1 MGDYRLP
8 TPEEFAHWLTPR
20 AALMRVKPHFDD
32 PAVAERAI
40 DGRLKGGR
48 IRAATLRVP
57 VGLPGPGWVYVI
69 PPNQWEHLATDS
81 MDWWDTGDIRVCV
94 PPGPREAGGN
104 YRHFDVRLD
113 PAGIAALLAGAP
125 PRLHLATPVAQSPSR
140 AGRPRK
146 DFWDDLVIATMKA
159 VWEGELQAGKQ
170 ADVERWMLDWASR
183 NGHAIGETSVKA
195 PAKKILAA
203 HEGQKPN
210 F

>member
-20 AALMRVKPHFDD
+20 AALMRVRPHFDD

-57 VGLPGPGWVYVI
+57 SGLPGPGWVYVI

-81 MDWWDTGDIRVCV
+81 MDWWDTGDIRVSM
-94 PPGPREAGGN
+94 PPGPREGGGT

-113 PAGIAALLAGAP
+113 PTDIAALLAGAP
-125 PRLHLATPVAQSPSR
+125 PRLQLAAPPSAPSR

-159 VWEGELQAGKQ
+159 VWEGDFAPANQAEL
-170 ADVERWMLDWASR
+170 ERWMLDWASR

-195 PAKKILAA
+195 PAKKIWAA
-203 HEGQKPN
+203 REGQKPN

>member
-8 TPEEFAHWLTPR
+8 TPEEFAQWLTPR
-20 AALMRVKPHFDD
+20 AARMRVGAHFGD
-32 PAVAERAI
+32 PALAERAI

-48 IRAATLRVP
+48 IRAATLRLP
-57 VGLPGPGWVYVI
+57 TLPGPGWIYVI
-69 PPNQWEHLATDS
+69 PPNQWEHLAADNG
-81 MDWWDTGDIRVCV
+81 DWWETGDIRVCM
-94 PPGPREAGGN
+94 PPNGRDSGGI
-104 YRHFDVRLD
+104 YRHFDIRLD
-113 PAGIAALLAGAP
+113 PADVAAMLAAAP
-125 PRLHLATPVAQSPSR
+125 PRLQAVAPPAASK

-159 VWEGELQAGKQ
+159 VWEGELQTSKQ